1 MKTQCS
7 GNAVFSTPLLP
18 PPYPQLKDPLGALHP
33 LWLAQREGGEEIRG
47 F

>member
-1 MKTQCS
+1 MKTQRS
-7 GNAVFSTPLLP
+7 GNVVLSTPLPP

-33 LWLAQREGGEEIRG
+33 LWLAQGQEREEIRR